1 MSGVVALVPHERGLS
16 MAERVRAT
24 VERVMGPDAAVR
36 VQQAVIAAL
45 LSRHALHPKD
55 VRYLHPGRTVLILL
69 DDAGVRDEAVLMAG
83 AFLETWHPA
92 LAATPDADG
101 GGFAD
106 AARLLEA
113 ERRMPGL
120 LERIPVPAGAED
132 DDALREALVTADSD
146 ARTVALVE
154 RLDHARHLH
163 LYPRDEWEVLYGN
176 VRAVYLPVAEW
187 AGGSLAARY
196 RRWTDAFARRLQRE
210 WGGERPRP

>member
-1 MSGVVALVPHERGLS
+1 MSGPGTPVPHERGLS
-16 MAERVRAT
+16 MAERVRAS
-24 VERVMGPDAAVR
+24 VERVMGPDAAGR

-45 LSRHALHPKD
+45 LPRHALNPKD

-92 LAATPDADG
+92 LSAVPGTDAAGPG
-101 GGFAD
+101 D
-106 AARLLEA
+106 AARVLDA
-113 ERRMPGL
+113 GRRMMGL
-120 LERIPVPAGAED
+120 LGRIPVPAAAED

-163 LYPRDEWEVLYGN
+163 LYPREEWEALHEN
-176 VRAVYLPVAEW
+176 VRRVYLPVAEW
-187 AGGSLAARY
+187 AGGSIAGRY
-196 RRWTDAFARRLQRE
+196 RRWTDAFARRLRRE
-210 WGGERPRP
+210 HGGELNLP